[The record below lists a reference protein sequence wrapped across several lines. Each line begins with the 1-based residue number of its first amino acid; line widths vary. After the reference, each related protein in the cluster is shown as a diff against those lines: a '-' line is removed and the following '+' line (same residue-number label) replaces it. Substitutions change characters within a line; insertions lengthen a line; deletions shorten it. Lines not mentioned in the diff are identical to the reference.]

1 MVQGDESG
9 TAASAACVK
18 FVAAW
23 ALAGVLKLLLA
34 VHLPLFG
41 DEAFYA
47 WSARH
52 LAWAYTDVPAG
63 TPALIALGTALAGD
77 SAFGLRWPFLLLGAA
92 LPWLVVRLARRF
104 GDAKSAWR
112 AGLWSLPLPLLLPLG
127 TLGLPD
133 ALLTFAVLLAL
144 DALVGL
150 AAGHRQ
156 RFDAL
161 HGQLALALV
170 LGALAHY
177 RFLPVLAV
185 GGLAALLLMPRPAL
199 RAPGLWLALGLG
211 ALAWAP
217 LLAFNAAVDGAGW
230 RFQFVERHP
239 WSFEPRG
246 LLQPVEQALVVTPLL
261 YLASLL
267 ALWRGFRRGGPARL
281 AAACAGGLLLFY
293 AVLAPITDRARFS
306 LHWPLPAYLAAAALL
321 PPLLDHWRARWRG
334 LPAATA
340 VLALSGTL
348 LVAALFALPAL
359 PGLAARTA
367 GSGLY
372 PDNFLGWHEVAAAVR
387 QQRRPGEVLVADHF
401 MLAAQLA
408 FALERERRVFVL
420 DHWNNH
426 KHGRAAQLALWGYD
440 EAGLAALPAGTPL
453 LLAVEPG
460 ETPAREHAA
469 WLGRACRW
477 IEGLAPVAVVAGPGE
492 GKWFWLYRGQRR
504 EGEWPQGCAVPLPLP
519 AASSAAAQ

>member
-1 MVQGDESG
+1 MVQARESG
-9 TAASAACVK
+9 MAASTARVK

-23 ALAGVLKLLLA
+23 AALSLLKLWIA

-47 WSARH
+47 WSALH
-52 LAWAYTDVPAG
+52 PAWAYTDVPAG
-63 TPALIALGTALAGD
+63 TPALIGLGTAWLGD
-77 SAFGLRWPFLLLGAA
+77 SAIGLRWPFLLLGAA
-92 LPWLVVRLARRF
+92 LPWLVVRLARRL
-104 GDAKSAWR
+104 GDAESAWR

-133 ALLTFAVLLAL
+133 ALLSFAVLLAL
-144 DALVGL
+144 DALVGI
-150 AAGHRQ
+150 AGSPRR

-161 HGQLALALV
+161 HAQLAIALL

-185 GGLAALLLMPRPAL
+185 GGLAGLLLLPRPAL
-199 RAPGLWLALGLG
+199 RAPGLWLALLLG

-217 LLAFNAAVDGAGW
+217 VVLFNAGIDGAGW

-239 WSFEPRG
+239 WSFEARG
-246 LLQPVEQALVVTPLL
+246 LLQPVEQALIVTPLL
-261 YLASLL
+261 YAACLFG
-267 ALWRGFRRGGPARL
+267 LWRGWRRGGPARL

-293 AVLAPITDRARFS
+293 ALLAPVTDRARFS
-306 LHWPLPAYLAAAALL
+306 LHWPLPAYLVAAAFLPALL
-321 PPLLDHWRARWRG
+321 DEWRARWRG

-340 VLALSGTL
+340 LLALTGTG
-348 LVAALFALPAL
+348 LVAAVFMLPAL
-359 PGLAARTA
+359 PGMAARTA
-367 GSGLY
+367 GTDLY
-372 PDNFLGWHEVAAAVR
+372 PDNFLGWSEVAAAVR
-387 QQRRPGEVLVADHF
+387 EQRRPGEQLLADHF
-401 MLAAQLA
+401 MLAAQLS
-408 FALERERRVFVL
+408 FALERERRVYVL

-440 EAGLAALPAGTPL
+440 ESGLAALPAGTPV

-460 ETPAREHAA
+460 ETPVHEQAA

-477 IEGLAPVAVVAGPGE
+477 IENLVPVAVVAGPGE

-504 EGEWPQGCAVPLPLP
+504 AGERPEGCEVALP
-519 AASSAAAQ
+519 ASAAAPQ

>member
-1 MVQGDESG
+1 MVQGSESG

-23 ALAGVLKLLLA
+23 GFVTALKLLIA

-52 LAWAYTDVPAG
+52 LAWAYTDVPGG

-77 SAFGLRWPFLLLGAA
+77 TAFGLRWPFLVLGAA
-92 LPWLVVRLARRF
+92 LPWLVVRLARRL
-104 GDAKSAWR
+104 GDASSAWR

-150 AAGHRQ
+150 AAAPQ
-156 RFDAL
+156 RRAFDGL

-185 GGLAALLLMPRPAL
+185 SGLAALWLLPRPAL
-199 RAPGLWLALGLG
+199 RSPGLWLALLAG
-211 ALAWAP
+211 ALAWWP
-217 LLAFNAAVDGAGW
+217 VLAFNATIDGAGW

-239 WSFEPRG
+239 WSFEARG
-246 LLQPVEQALVVTPLL
+246 LLQPIEQALVVTPLL

-267 ALWRGFRRGGPARL
+267 ALWRGWRCGGPARL

-293 AVLAPITDRARFS
+293 ALLAPFADRARFS
-306 LHWPLPAYLAAAALL
+306 LHWPLPAYLIATALL
-321 PPLLDHWRARWRG
+321 PAVLDHWRRRRPWW
-334 LPAATA
+334 PAATA
-340 VLALSGTL
+340 TLAVSGTL

-372 PDNFLGWHEVAAAVR
+372 PDNFLGWREVAAAVR
-387 QQRRPGEVLVADHF
+387 QHRRPDEVLVADHF

-408 FALERERRVFVL
+408 FALDRERRVFVL

-440 EAGLAALPAGTPL
+440 ETGLAALPAGTPL
-453 LLAVEPG
+453 LLAIEPG
-460 ETPAREHAA
+460 ETPAQEHAA

-477 IEGLAPVAVVAGPGE
+477 IEDLVPIAVVAGPGE

-504 EGEWPQGCAVPLPLP
+504 VGEQPAGCAVPLPP
-519 AASSAAAQ
+519 ESATTQ